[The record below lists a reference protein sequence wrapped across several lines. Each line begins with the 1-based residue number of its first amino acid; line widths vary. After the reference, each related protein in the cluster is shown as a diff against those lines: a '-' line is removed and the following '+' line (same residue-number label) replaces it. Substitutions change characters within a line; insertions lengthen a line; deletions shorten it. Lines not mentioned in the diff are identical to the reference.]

1 MAGIIKVDRVQS
13 DSNLAFNV
21 GGSNVSFF
29 NSTGVNIVG
38 GEIIAGGST
47 LRTTGG
53 LLYANNGISFPAAVN
68 ASADPNTLDDYEE
81 GTFTPAI
88 SYETPGTLSITST
101 ERFGTYVKIG
111 RVVYFTIDYRISAFS
126 KGTASGDLLLAGL
139 PFAQRSTSG
148 YDNAR
153 ITIQLY
159 NWEFTSSP
167 FIGIMVPSGTGLALS
182 RMVSNSA
189 SVALNDPRGGSIVW
203 ATGFY
208 FV

>member
-1 MAGIIKVDRVQS
+1 LI
-13 DSNLAFNV
+13 
-21 GGSNVSFF
+21 
-29 NSTGVNIVG
+29 
-38 GEIIAGGST
+38 
-47 LRTTGG
+47 
-53 LLYANNGISFPAAVN
+53 YANNGISFPAAVN

-101 ERFGTYVKIG
+101 ESFGTYVKIG
-111 RVVYFTIDYRISAFS
+111 RVVYFTIDYRILAFA

-139 PFAQRSTSG
+139 PFAQRSTAG

-153 ITIQLY
+153 ITIHLY

-167 FIGIMVPSGTGLALS
+167 FIGIMIPSGTGLALS
-182 RMVSNSA
+182 RMVSNNA